1 VCSLL
6 RDVQEDFEGQN
17 IVGKILYPLL
27 APLTLVRRLSIPI
40 LGNNYSED
48 WEEGEADEVA
58 RLQAEGLVEEGGI
71 GAGGGPSSKHGEG
84 SFDVEDDDS
93 AMADGNDEGHGV
105 DGRVG
110 DTLIAGNAEARSEP
124 DEEEEEEDGY
134 PWSKGFAIAS
144 CVCLPVIGGLGTVP
158 DVWIVKDVFPLW
170 ALFVLV
176 GVIFAIV
183 TYQGTTTRYPPRSR
197 CTAKVFLVFGFFAS
211 ILWIYFI
218 ANELVTILN
227 TLGILMGISNSVLG
241 LTVLAW
247 ANSAPDTVSI
257 VGVARSGYVQMAI
270 GGVYAGR
277 MFDTLVGLGL
287 GLTIGSIRAKGGEL
301 LLSGNLVLYFSFVCL
316 MISVLSAGI
325 VVPLNGFKYT
335 KKFGIFLGVIYMVWM
350 VLAILAAVGVIQTK
364 LI

>member
-1 VCSLL
+1 
-6 RDVQEDFEGQN
+6 
-17 IVGKILYPLL
+17 
-27 APLTLVRRLSIPI
+27 
-40 LGNNYSED
+40 
-48 WEEGEADEVA
+48 
-58 RLQAEGLVEEGGI
+58 
-71 GAGGGPSSKHGEG
+71 
-84 SFDVEDDDS
+84 
-93 AMADGNDEGHGV
+93 M
-105 DGRVG
+105 
-110 DTLIAGNAEARSEP
+110 
-124 DEEEEEEDGY
+124 
-134 PWSKGFAIAS
+134 
-144 CVCLPVIGGLGTVP
+144 
-158 DVWIVKDVFPLW
+158 
-170 ALFVLV
+170 
-176 GVIFAIV
+176 

-197 CTAKVFLVFGFFAS
+197 CTATVFLVFGFFAS

-316 MISVLSAGI
+316 MISVMSAGI

-335 KKFGIFLGVIYMVWM
+335 KKFGIFLGVTYMVWM